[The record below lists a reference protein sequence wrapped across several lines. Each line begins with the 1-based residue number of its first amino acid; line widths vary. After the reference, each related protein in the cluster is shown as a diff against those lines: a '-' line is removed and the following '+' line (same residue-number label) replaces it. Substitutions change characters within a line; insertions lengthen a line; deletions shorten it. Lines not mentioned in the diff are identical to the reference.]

1 MGIPPFRPSPPHP
14 SHCLRQR
21 APSLSQ
27 GEREQDP
34 SPFGR
39 GRGPSRQR
47 WEGEGDGRRRST
59 ALLLALTL
67 LPLPAA
73 AQTTDPAPPREAPR
87 AETPPLSPEEQLLLG
102 DWRITGIEGHGVV
115 PGSRARLKLEG
126 LRISG
131 YTGCN
136 ALGGNYRVERGYLT
150 TGGVIT
156 TRRACPSALMRQEKA
171 LLALL
176 DQRLAVRQSHRGR
189 LLLTGR
195 DGKTLVLV
203 RAGVT
208 K

>member
-1 MGIPPFRPSPPHP
+1 M
-14 SHCLRQR
+14 
-21 APSLSQ
+21 
-27 GEREQDP
+27 
-34 SPFGR
+34 
-39 GRGPSRQR
+39 
-47 WEGEGDGRRRST
+47 
-59 ALLLALTL
+59 
-67 LPLPAA
+67 
-73 AQTTDPAPPREAPR
+73 
-87 AETPPLSPEEQLLLG
+87 
-102 DWRITGIEGHGVV
+102 V

-156 TRRACPSALMRQEKA
+156 TRRACSAALMRQEKA

-195 DGKTLVLV
+195 EGKTLVLV
-203 RAGVT
+203 RAAG
-208 K
+208 

>member
-1 MGIPPFRPSPPHP
+1 MGWRN
-14 SHCLRQR
+14 R
-21 APSLSQ
+21 
-27 GEREQDP
+27 
-34 SPFGR
+34 
-39 GRGPSRQR
+39 
-47 WEGEGDGRRRST
+47 T

-73 AQTTDPAPPREAPR
+73 AQSSEPAPPR
-87 AETPPLSPEEQLLLG
+87 AETPRLDAEEQLLLG
-102 DWRITGIEGHGVV
+102 DWRITGIDGHPTV

-156 TRRACPSALMRQEKA
+156 TRRACSAALMRQEKI
-171 LLALL
+171 LLGLL

-195 DGKTLVLV
+195 EGKTLVLV
-203 RAGVT
+203 RAAG
-208 K
+208 

>member
-1 MGIPPFRPSPPHP
+1 MGWRKP
-14 SHCLRQR
+14 
-21 APSLSQ
+21 A
-27 GEREQDP
+27 
-34 SPFGR
+34 
-39 GRGPSRQR
+39 
-47 WEGEGDGRRRST
+47 

-73 AQTTDPAPPREAPR
+73 AQTSEPPPREQPR
-87 AETPPLSPEEQLLLG
+87 AETPRLDAEEQLLLG

-156 TRRACPSALMRQEKA
+156 TRRACSAALMRQEKA

-176 DQRLAVRQSHRGR
+176 DQRLAIRQSHRGR

-203 RAGVT
+203 RAAG
-208 K
+208 

>member
-1 MGIPPFRPSPPHP
+1 M
-14 SHCLRQR
+14 L
-21 APSLSQ
+21 LSQ

-34 SPFGR
+34 SPLGR

-47 WEGEGDGRRRST
+47 WEGEGEGPCKYAA
-59 ALLLALTL
+59 ALLLALTLL

-73 AQTTDPAPPREAPR
+73 AQTTDPTPPREQPR
-87 AETPPLSPEEQLLLG
+87 AETPPLSPEEQRLLG
-102 DWRITGIEGHGVV
+102 DWRITGVDGHAVI
-115 PGSRARLKLEG
+115 PGSRPRLKLEG

-131 YTGCN
+131 TTGCN
-136 ALGGNYRVERGYLT
+136 TLVGIYRVERGYLT

-156 TRRACPSALMRQEKA
+156 TRRACSPALMRQEKA

-176 DQRLAVRQSHRGR
+176 DQRLAVQQSHRGR

-203 RAGVT
+203 RASAQ
-208 K
+208 

>member
-1 MGIPPFRPSPPHP
+1 MKYATSSGRPEGV
-14 SHCLRQR
+14 RR
-21 APSLSQ
+21 A
-27 GEREQDP
+27 
-34 SPFGR
+34 
-39 GRGPSRQR
+39 
-47 WEGEGDGRRRST
+47 
-59 ALLLALTL
+59 AAALALACGL
-67 LPLPAA
+67 GAALPAA
-73 AQTTDPAPPREAPR
+73 AQSPAPPSVREQPR
-87 AETPPLSPEEQLLLG
+87 TETPPLDAEEQLLLG
-102 DWRITGIEGHGVV
+102 DWRVTGVDGHPTV

-156 TRRACPSALMRQEKA
+156 TRRACSAALMRQEKA

-203 RAGVT
+203 RVAA